1 MTRITGPDVVIM
13 YNLKYTQHT
22 HTHTHTHKTHHTYQC
37 FVVDIIDTP
46 LGRPNTSTR
55 SLVRMISTIGPTC
68 AVLCAILDT
77 HI

>member
-22 HTHTHTHKTHHTYQC
+22 HTHIHKTHHTYQC

-55 SLVRMISTIGPTC
+55 SLVRMISTTRPTC
-68 AVLCAILDT
+68 AVLCDILDT